1 MSTMNLPPT
10 RSNLLLLKERLSF
23 AVEGYQ
29 ILDKKREVLSSGLL
43 AVVQEAQKLQEEVW
57 SSLESA
63 YRKLEFARLT
73 MGEEKVVWAAMAVT
87 RLFDVEIITRGNM
100 GVPLPQI
107 ENVAE
112 VPNVTYSLGDTS
124 VELDDAMAAFRAVMK
139 ALPRLTE
146 IETKV
151 YRMAKELKKTQR
163 RVHALERIFIPE
175 YRSQID
181 FIENTLE
188 EQDREEVF
196 RLKWLKNKKDKI
208 EKRPI

>member
-1 MSTMNLPPT
+1 MSTLNLPPT
-10 RSNLLLLKERLSF
+10 RSNLLLLQERLAF

-29 ILDKKREVLSSGLL
+29 ILDKKREVLSSSLL
-43 AVVQEAQKLQEEVW
+43 AVVQEAQQLQKEVW
-57 SSLESA
+57 ALLESA

-73 MGEEKVVWAAMAVT
+73 MGEEKVEWAAMAVT
-87 RLFDVEIITRGNM
+87 NLFEVEIITRGTM

-107 ENVAE
+107 EMTAAI
-112 VPNVTYSLGDTS
+112 PDLTYSLGDTS
-124 VELDDAMAAFRAVMK
+124 VELDDAMAAFQGVMK
-139 ALPRLTE
+139 SLPRLTE

-151 YRMAKELKKTQR
+151 YRLAKELKKTQR

-175 YRSQID
+175 YKELIE

-196 RLKWLKNKKDKI
+196 RLKWLKTKK
-208 EKRPI
+208 EKHRK